1 MFDPP
6 VQRRGGPRQPRTER
20 IIIRL
25 TPDALAQI
33 DQLAEKEQRTRSDM
47 VRILLN
53 RGLERP

>member
-6 VQRRGGPRQPRTER
+6 VHRRAGHRHPRTER

-25 TPDALAQI
+25 TPEGLAAIDALAK
-33 DQLAEKEQRTRSDM
+33 KEQRTRSDM